1 VKVEF
6 DKSFEKWL
14 SKVTDKGLLG
24 KIEKVIIQLESVQ
37 SLDKVSNVKKL
48 TGYKNYFRIQ
58 IGNHRL
64 GFELMQKSTIR
75 LIIIADRKDIY
86 KRFPK

>member
-1 VKVEF
+1 MKVEF

-14 SKVTDKGLLG
+14 SKITNTLWLG
-24 KIEKVIIQLESVQ
+24 KIEKVIIQLESVT
-37 SLDKVSNVKKL
+37 SLDKISNVKKL

-58 IGNHRL
+58 IGHYRL
-64 GFELMQKSTIR
+64 GFELVNKSTVR

-86 KRFPK
+86 KRFP

>member
-1 VKVEF
+1 MKVEF

-14 SKVTDKGLLG
+14 SKISDKTLLM
-24 KIEKVIIQLESVQ
+24 KIEKAILQIESAQTLEEI
-37 SLDKVSNVKKL
+37 SNLKKL

-58 IGNHRL
+58 IGSHRL
-64 GFELMQKSTIR
+64 GFELIRKSTIR

-86 KRFPK
+86 KRFPQ